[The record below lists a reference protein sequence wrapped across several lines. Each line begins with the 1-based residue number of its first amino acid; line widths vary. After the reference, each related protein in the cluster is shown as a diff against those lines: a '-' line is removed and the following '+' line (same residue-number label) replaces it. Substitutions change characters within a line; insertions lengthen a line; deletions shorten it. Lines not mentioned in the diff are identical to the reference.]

1 MKIYLFLYIT
11 ELELNYFFSSEVQDY
26 TLSHSGVTML
36 SSTPLRN
43 RAFQRLVSKQ
53 VSHSFS
59 TSPTKSRLI
68 TASTQLTTKTLHSV
82 KASAVQSASF
92 ATSAEADNQNF
103 AAVATGGIPYPG
115 IPKIEDPYKK
125 RQWQLEHMAG
135 AFRVFARMGFTEGAA
150 GHISVRDPVDRNTF
164 WINP

>member
-1 MKIYLFLYIT
+1 
-11 ELELNYFFSSEVQDY
+11 
-26 TLSHSGVTML
+26 ML
-36 SSTPLRN
+36 SSTPFRATALR
-43 RAFQRLVSKQ
+43 RLISKQ
-53 VSHSFS
+53 SSHSIS
-59 TSPTKSRLI
+59 TSTVKSRLI
-68 TASTQLTTKTLHSV
+68 TPSKHLTTKILPKFEPRIS
-82 KASAVQSASF
+82 QSASF
-92 ATSAEADNQNF
+92 ATSAEAPAEPVNENF

-135 AFRVFARMGFTEGAA
+135 AFRVFARLGFTEGAA

>member
-1 MKIYLFLYIT
+1 MKIDLFLCNR
-11 ELELNYFFSSEVQDY
+11 LNGTIPSLLISKTIIY
-26 TLSHSGVTML
+26 TYPVML
-36 SSTPLRN
+36 TSTPLRN
-43 RAFQRLVSKQ
+43 RALRRLVSKQ

-59 TSPTKSRLI
+59 TSPTRSRFI
-68 TASTQLTTKTLHSV
+68 TASTQLTTKALPSFKTCST
-82 KASAVQSASF
+82 QSASF
-92 ATSAEADNQNF
+92 ATSIEAENQNF